1 MDVVFNA
8 DAHAVEWTLP
18 KRRQLGLRD
27 ESAMGRGV
35 DAHGALM
42 NQFNRLLRNSR
53 FVIDGCGRL
62 WFRATRQPESDQH
75 REQHS
80 QGVTDPR
87 QAVQRRYVLIH
98 EYLQCRAMR
107 GVAS

>member
-8 DAHAVEWTLP
+8 DAHAVEWASP

-27 ESAMGRGV
+27 ENAMRRGI

-53 FVIDGCGRL
+53 FAIDGCGRL
-62 WFRATRQPESDQH
+62 WFRAARQTESDQH

-80 QGVTDPR
+80 QGVTDPW
-87 QAVQRRYVLIH
+87 QAVQRR
-98 EYLQCRAMR
+98 
-107 GVAS
+107 